1 MRVAAL
7 ILGIIG
13 GLAGIFG
20 GGLTFTI
27 GGLGQVFD
35 MEDAAMVT
43 NLGLAAVPAG
53 ALGII
58 GGALALSK
66 PKLAGILM
74 LVSAIAGLIFVSAL
88 YSVAFVLLI
97 VGAILAF
104 LGHRSLMREAKSSKS
119 S

>member
-1 MRVAAL
+1 MRIAAL

-53 ALGII
+53 TLGII

-74 LVSAIAGLIFVSAL
+74 LVSAIAVIFVSAL

-104 LGHRSLMREAKSSKS
+104 LGHRGLLREAKSSKS